1 MPVRRQLSEASLH
14 TVRNRGSAG
23 IPENLRK
30 NYKTQFLPRFGFAYR
45 LSDKTTVRGSYGLRC
60 NMALLGSIFFAHG
73 YRTVRRA
80 LFQQRRH

>member
-1 MPVRRQLSEASLH
+1 MRVPCTPFVTAEE
-14 TVRNRGSAG
+14 AG
-23 IPENLRK
+23 ILENLRK

-45 LSDKTTVRGSYGLRC
+45 LSDKTTVRGSYGLCQHGTSRQHF
-60 NMALLGSIFFAHG
+60 LFAHG